1 MYDMFVEGDKIK
13 KIEEKRE
20 KGLEM
25 DPFGRIGM
33 GWIGNLRRK
42 KSFNTIDRKNIKKRE
57 K

>member
-20 KGLEM
+20 KGLET
-25 DPFGRIGM
+25 DQFGRIGM